1 LNPTEKAQA
10 NVTLKQT
17 SLPRLRAGVVGLGVM
32 GRNHARMLTTLSRVD
47 LVGLVDADAETRKS
61 ASEQLG
67 APAFATVEELLTH
80 GVDFAVVASPNDT
93 HREIG
98 VALLNGGAH
107 VLMEKPIAPSVDDA
121 KAIIAAA
128 QANTRKLM
136 VGHIERFNPAVIAA
150 KNACAGQN
158 IIAITIARVG
168 PFPPRM
174 SKIGVVI
181 DLGVHDID
189 IIRMISGA
197 EIHEVQALLSSVR
210 AEREDNALLQFR
222 TNTNVIAHINTNWTT
237 PYKLRTLQIAT
248 EEKFIAADL
257 MTRQVTEYSDYTTD
271 GSFRMRPVPVIT
283 HDPLKVELES
293 FVSAIV
299 QDKEV
304 PISGADGLA
313 NLEVALRCLEVGL
326 RPGG

>member
-1 LNPTEKAQA
+1 
-10 NVTLKQT
+10 
-17 SLPRLRAGVVGLGVM
+17 
-32 GRNHARMLTTLSRVD
+32 
-47 LVGLVDADAETRKS
+47 
-61 ASEQLG
+61 
-67 APAFATVEELLTH
+67 
-80 GVDFAVVASPNDT
+80 
-93 HREIG
+93 
-98 VALLNGGAH
+98 
-107 VLMEKPIAPSVDDA
+107 
-121 KAIIAAA
+121 
-128 QANTRKLM
+128 
-136 VGHIERFNPAVIAA
+136 
-150 KNACAGQN
+150 
-158 IIAITIARVG
+158 
-168 PFPPRM
+168 M